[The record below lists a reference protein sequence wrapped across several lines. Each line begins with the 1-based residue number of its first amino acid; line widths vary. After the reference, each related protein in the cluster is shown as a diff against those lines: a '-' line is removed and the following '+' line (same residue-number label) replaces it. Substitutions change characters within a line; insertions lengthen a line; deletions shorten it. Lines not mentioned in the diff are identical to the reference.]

1 MNTLLFKRIERQCKV
16 NWDKFASGQIDRKEY
31 NRRSQIT
38 MNAYTKLC
46 FKDKWLTGEKKW
58 EK

>member
-1 MNTLLFKRIERQCKV
+1 MTLSERIKKQCQI
-16 NWDKFASGQIDRKEY
+16 NWDKFASGKIDRKEY

-46 FKDKWLTGEKKW
+46 FKAK
-58 EK
+58 